1 MGTEGVGTE
10 GVGTEGM
17 GTEMV
22 GTDNWKLMI
31 METRRVGLGKGAV
44 CGMGSESWCWMDG
57 DCVGWERW
65 ERDCLNG

>member
-17 GTEMV
+17 

-31 METRRVGLGKGAV
+31 METRRVGLGKGQSV
-44 CGMGSESWCWMDG
+44 GWVGNERWCWMDG
-57 DCVGWERW
+57 KCVGWER
-65 ERDCLNG
+65 D